1 MTSTSQIPLRS
12 NISIIVP
19 VYNSQETLKA
29 TLDSLVDQSLKNIEI
44 ICINDGSADKS
55 GKILNKYH
63 KEYPQIKVVTTENQ
77 GPFSARSKG
86 IELACGEYIGF
97 CDADDTV
104 DLRMYEKL
112 YKTAHDSG
120 SEMALCAF
128 YRKDETNILSVEMN
142 RNAGEFD
149 VNYDSGW
156 LISLNTAV
164 WNKIIRADIAKNH
177 LELALNPRISE
188 DALFLLSIYPNI
200 KKISFLSEPLY
211 NYYIN
216 NSNAMTSVSLTDIE
230 VIIESWKE
238 GRSYLLQK
246 SKESFLEVFDLAA
259 FIHLGISIPLVLIK
273 SNSKE
278 FKSCTRLLNK
288 ALDSYFPKYKNN
300 RFFSLSYIL
309 KNRSFMLLP
318 FFAYI
323 SKKWRILM
331 PLLKIYNQITLKLGK
346 DLKW

>member
-1 MTSTSQIPLRS
+1 MTSTSQIPLQS
-12 NISIIVP
+12 DISIIVP

-29 TLDSLVDQSLKNIEI
+29 TLDSLVKQSLKNIEI
-44 ICINDGSADKS
+44 ICVNDGSTDNS
-55 GKILNKYH
+55 EEILNNYH
-63 KEYPQIKVVTTENQ
+63 KRYPQVKVVNTENQ

-86 IELACGEYIGF
+86 IELARGEYIGF

-104 DLRMYEKL
+104 DPRMFEKL
-112 YKTAHDSG
+112 YKTAHNSDSG
-120 SEMALCAF
+120 MALCAF
-128 YRKDETNILSVEMN
+128 YRKDKANILSVEMN
-142 RNAGEFD
+142 RNVGKFD
-149 VNYDSGW
+149 VSYDSGW
-156 LISLNTAV
+156 LASLNTAV
-164 WNKIIRADIAKNH
+164 WNKIIRTDIAKNH

-211 NYYIN
+211 NYYVN

-246 SKESFLEVFDLAA
+246 SKESFLDVFDLAA

-278 FKSCTRLLNK
+278 FKSCIRLLNK
-288 ALDSYFPKYKNN
+288 ALESYFPKYKKN

-309 KNRSFMLLP
+309 KNKSFMLLP
-318 FFAYI
+318 FFAYL
-323 SKKWRILM
+323 SKRGHILM
-331 PLLKIYNQITLKLGK
+331 PLLKIYNQITLKLGR

>member
-1 MTSTSQIPLRS
+1 MTSASQIPLQS

-19 VYNSQETLKA
+19 VHNSQETLKA
-29 TLDSLVDQSLKNIEI
+29 TLDSLVEQSLKNIEI
-44 ICINDGSADKS
+44 ICVNDGSTDKS
-55 GKILNKYH
+55 GAILNEYH
-63 KEYPQIKVVTTENQ
+63 KRYPQVKVINTENQ

-86 IELACGEYIGF
+86 VELAHGEYIGF

-104 DLRMYEKL
+104 DPRMYEKL

-142 RNAGEFD
+142 RNSGEFD

-164 WNKIIRADIAKNH
+164 WNKIIRADIAKSH

-200 KKISFLSEPLY
+200 KRISFLSEPLY
-211 NYYIN
+211 NYYVN

-230 VIIESWKE
+230 VIIKSWEE
-238 GRSYLLQK
+238 GRSYLLRK
-246 SKESFLEVFDLAA
+246 SKDSFLEVFDLAA
-259 FIHLGISIPLVLIK
+259 FVHLGISIPLVLIK

-288 ALDSYFPKYKNN
+288 ALDSYFPKYKKN

-309 KNRSFMLLP
+309 KNKSFMLLP
-318 FFAYI
+318 FFAYL
-323 SKKWRILM
+323 SKRGHMLI